1 MGWRRMS
8 CTKCT
13 LLIGVVNKNT
23 DSKKLLY
30 KIRLQP
36 QLTPKHV
43 RGNAQTMKISSIVT
57 FLLSL
62 FIHTCSAT
70 KSALTIPNTGMK
82 ASIEQH
88 KTSIQIPQ
96 SAKLIIGAGGIYAA
110 FLYYGTLQEEVFH
123 YKAEDG
129 SKFKAAWFLQ
139 FLGWYIYGN

>member
-43 RGNAQTMKISSIVT
+43 VGQ
-57 FLLSL
+57 
-62 FIHTCSAT
+62 CS
-70 KSALTIPNTGMK
+70 ND
-82 ASIEQH
+82 
-88 KTSIQIPQ
+88 
-96 SAKLIIGAGGIYAA
+96 
-110 FLYYGTLQEEVFH
+110 
-123 YKAEDG
+123 ED
-129 SKFKAAWFLQ
+129 
-139 FLGWYIYGN
+139 